1 MSKGYKDDM
10 PISRQ
15 RFMEELRRYQKGSV
29 SRRHFLGVTGLGL
42 ATAVMAGAV
51 PGLKPRRAWSAQDIG
66 DRVVLATWPNYH
78 DPANF
83 EDFTKLTGAHVQVNV
98 FGSNEEM
105 LAKLQAGG
113 SSWDVFVPTNY
124 TITTY
129 VGEDLIEPLDLGKIP
144 NYEAK
149 AFDPRFS
156 DAGSVD
162 GTVYAVPKDWGTTGY
177 VVNTKHTGGKAL
189 TTWKEFWD
197 ITKTDFSGR
206 TMVHDY
212 QLTTIGNALKYFGY
226 SFNSVDPNELADAE
240 KLLIEVKPH
249 LYAISSDYQPP
260 LRNGDAW
267 MSMCWTGDGKQLNTD
282 IPEMAYVLG
291 KEGGEIWS
299 DYYAMPKGAPHS
311 AAGYALIDFMLD
323 PAVNAKE
330 VLAHGYPVA
339 DSRTNALLPKELLE
353 DPILYPAQELLD
365 ALEFGAAATL
375 TDPNR
380 AELLARFKSA

>member
-1 MSKGYKDDM
+1 MAINEKPIDRKQFLKQMERYRKGA
-10 PISRQ
+10 ITRRQ
-15 RFMEELRRYQKGSV
+15 
-29 SRRHFLGVTGLGL
+29 FLGVTGLGA
-42 ATAVMAGAV
+42 ATAVLAGAM
-51 PGLKPRRAWSAQDIG
+51 PGLIPRKTWAAEDVG
-66 DRVVLATWPNYH
+66 DRVILATWPNYH
-78 DPANF
+78 DEANF
-83 EDFTKLTGAHVQVNV
+83 EKFTEMTGAAVQVNV

-113 SSWDVFVPTNY
+113 SGWDVFVPTNY

-129 VGEDLIEPLDLGKIP
+129 VEADLIEPLELSMLS
-144 NYEAK
+144 NYDAS
-149 AFDPRFS
+149 AFEPRFS
-156 DAGSVD
+156 DAGTVND
-162 GTVYAVPKDWGTTGY
+162 KVYAVPKNWGTTGY
-177 VVNTKHTGGKAL
+177 VVDTSHVKGDTP

-197 ITKTDFSGR
+197 LSMTDFSGR

-226 SFNSVDPNELADAE
+226 SFNSIDTKELADAE
-240 KLLIEVKPH
+240 KLLLDVKPH
-249 LYAISSDYQPP
+249 LFAINSDYQPP

-282 IPEMAYVLG
+282 IPSMAYVIG
-291 KEGGEIWS
+291 SEGGEIWS
-299 DYYAMPKGAPHS
+299 DYYAVPKSAPHRD
-311 AAGYALIDFMLD
+311 AGYALINFLID
-323 PAVNAKE
+323 PTVNAAE

-353 DPILYPAQELLD
+353 DPILYPAQELLN

>member
-1 MSKGYKDDM
+1 MSNDNKPITKKQFMKELWRYKKGS
-10 PISRQ
+10 ISRRQ
-15 RFMEELRRYQKGSV
+15 
-29 SRRHFLGVTGLGL
+29 FLGVTGLGV
-42 ATAVMAGAV
+42 ATSVMAGAM
-51 PGLKPRRAWSAQDIG
+51 PALIPRKAWSASDIG

-83 EDFTKLTGAHVQVNV
+83 EAFTEMTGAHVQVNV

-113 SSWDVFVPTNY
+113 SGWDVFVPTNY

-129 VGEDLIEPLDLGKIP
+129 VGEDLIEPLDLSKIP
-144 NYEAK
+144 NYDAGS
-149 AFDPRFS
+149 FDPRFS

-177 VVNTKHTGGKAL
+177 VVNNKHTNGRKL
-189 TTWKEFWD
+189 TSWKDFWD
-197 ITKTDFSGR
+197 ISKEEFTGR

-226 SFNSVDPNELADAE
+226 SFNSVDTAELADAE
-240 KLLIEVKPH
+240 KLLLEVKPH
-249 LYAISSDYQPP
+249 LFAINSDYQPP

-282 IPEMAYVLG
+282 IPEMEYVLG
-291 KEGGEIWS
+291 VEGGEIWS
-299 DYYAMPKGAPHS
+299 DYYAVPKGAEHRD
-311 AAGYALIDFMLD
+311 AGYALINFLLD

-330 VLAHGYPVA
+330 VMAHGYPVA
-339 DSRTNALLPKELLE
+339 DSRANALLPKELLE

>member
-1 MSKGYKDDM
+1 MSKNTDL
-10 PISRQ
+10 PITRKK
-15 RFMEELRRYQKGSV
+15 FMQELRRYERGSI
-29 SRRHFLGVTGLGL
+29 SRRQFLGVTGLGM
-42 ATAVMAGAV
+42 ATAVMGAAM
-51 PGLKPRRAWSAQDIG
+51 PGLLPGKAWAAGDIG

-83 EDFTKLTGAHVQVNV
+83 EAFTELTGAAVQVNV

-105 LAKLQAGG
+105 LAKLQAGATG
-113 SSWDVFVPTNY
+113 WDVFVPTNY

-129 VGEDLIEPLDLGKIP
+129 VSEDLIEPLDLSKIG
-144 NYEAK
+144 NFDK
-149 AFDPRFS
+149 SAFDPRFA

-162 GTVYAVPKDWGTTGY
+162 GVSYAMPKDWGTTGY
-177 VVNTKHTGGKAL
+177 VVNTKHTGGKTL
-189 TTWKEFWD
+189 TSWKEFFD
-197 ITKTDFSGR
+197 ITKTDFTGR

-226 SFNSVDPNELADAE
+226 SFNSIDPSELADAE
-240 KLLIEVKPH
+240 KLLIDVKPH
-249 LYAISSDYQPP
+249 LFAISSDYQPA

-267 MSMCWTGDGKQLNTD
+267 MSMAWTGDGKQLNTD
-282 IPEMAYVLG
+282 LPEMSYILG

-299 DYYAMPKGAPHS
+299 DYYAIPKGAPHQE
-311 AAGYALIDFMLD
+311 AGYALINFLLD

-339 DSRTNALLPKELLE
+339 DSRVNALLPAELAN
-353 DPILYPAQELLD
+353 DPILYPAEELLN

-380 AELLARFKSA
+380 AELMARFKSA

>member
-1 MSKGYKDDM
+1 MSRDDT
-10 PISRQ
+10 PITRKK
-15 RFMEELRRYQKGSV
+15 FIEELMRYRRGSV

-42 ATAVMAGAV
+42 ATTVMAAAV
-51 PGLKPRRAWSAQDIG
+51 PGLRPRPAFGAGNIG

-83 EDFTKLTGAHVQVNV
+83 EAFAAATGANVQVNV

-105 LAKLQAGG
+105 LAKLQAGSTG
-113 SSWDVFVPTNY
+113 WDVFVPTNY

-129 VGEDLIEPLDLGKIP
+129 VGEGLIEPLDLSMIP
-144 NYEAK
+144 NYEAS
-149 AFDPRFS
+149 AFEPRFS
-156 DAGSVD
+156 EAGTVD

-177 VVNTKHTGGKAL
+177 VVNTAHTGGKTL

-197 ITKTDFSGR
+197 MAKGEFTGR
-206 TMVHDY
+206 VMVHDY

-226 SFNSVDPNELADAE
+226 SFNSLDPKELADAE
-240 KLLIEVKPH
+240 KLLLEVKPH
-249 LYAISSDYQPP
+249 LYAISSDYQPAM
-260 LRNGDAW
+260 RNGDAW
-267 MSMCWTGDGKQLNTD
+267 MAMAWTGDGKQLHND
-282 IPEMAYVLG
+282 IPEIVYVLG
-291 KEGGEIWS
+291 REGGEIWS
-299 DYYAMPKGAPHS
+299 DYYAVPKSAPHRE
-311 AAGYALIDFMLD
+311 AGYALINFLLD

-353 DPILYPAQELLD
+353 DPILYPAQELLSP
-365 ALEFGAAATL
+365 LEFGAAATL

>member
-1 MSKGYKDDM
+1 MSDESDFLSREKFMRMLWSYQRGS
-10 PISRQ
+10 ISRRQ
-15 RFMEELRRYQKGSV
+15 
-29 SRRHFLGVTGLGL
+29 FLGTTGLGV
-42 ATAVMAGAV
+42 ATAVLGAAM
-51 PGLKPRRAWSAQDIG
+51 PGLRPRRALAQGSIG

-83 EDFTKLTGAHVQVNV
+83 EAFAEATGAQVQVNV

-113 SSWDVFVPTNY
+113 SGWDVFVPTNY

-129 VGEDLIEPLDLGKIP
+129 VDEALIEPLDTARLP
-144 NYEAK
+144 NYDA
-149 AFDPRFS
+149 AALDQRFAS
-156 DAGSVD
+156 PGTVD
-162 GTVYAVPKDWGTTGY
+162 GTIYAVSKNWGTTGY
-177 VVNTKHTGGKAL
+177 AVNTNHTGGTRL
-189 TTWKEFWD
+189 TTWKQFWD
-197 ITKTDFSGR
+197 ISMDSFSGR

-226 SFNSVDPNELADAE
+226 SFNSVDENELADAE
-240 KLLIEVKPH
+240 RLLLDVKPH
-249 LYAISSDYQPP
+249 LFAINSDYQPSM
-260 LRNGDAW
+260 RSGDAW
-267 MSMCWTGDGKQLNTD
+267 MTMCWTGDAKQMNND
-282 IPEMAYVLG
+282 MPEIEYVLG
-291 KEGGEIWS
+291 AEGGELWS
-299 DYYAMPKGAPHS
+299 DFFAIPKGAPHTD
-311 AAGYALIDFMLD
+311 AAYALIDFLVT
-323 PAVNAKE
+323 PEVAAKE

-339 DSRTNALLPKELLE
+339 DSRVNALLPQELLN